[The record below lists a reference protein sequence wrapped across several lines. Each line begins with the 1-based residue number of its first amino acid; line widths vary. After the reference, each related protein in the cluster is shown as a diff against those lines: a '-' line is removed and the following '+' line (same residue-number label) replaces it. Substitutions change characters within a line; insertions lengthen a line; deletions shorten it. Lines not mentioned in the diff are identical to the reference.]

1 MNGQCLAFTTKY
13 SDVSDPSTGYAD
25 AQWPFLRYADV
36 MLIYAE
42 AENELGEGSEAMI
55 YLNKVR
61 DRSKATKMT
70 TVADKLNMRSAI
82 LEERAKELAC
92 EGDRRWDIIRW
103 GIYLDCMNVIDHD
116 DSNNVKTRTERNL
129 LYPLPVDEV
138 NTNKKLT
145 QNPGWQ

>member
-1 MNGQCLAFTTKY
+1 
-13 SDVSDPSTGYAD
+13 
-25 AQWPFLRYADV
+25 
-36 MLIYAE
+36 
-42 AENELGEGSEAMI
+42 MI